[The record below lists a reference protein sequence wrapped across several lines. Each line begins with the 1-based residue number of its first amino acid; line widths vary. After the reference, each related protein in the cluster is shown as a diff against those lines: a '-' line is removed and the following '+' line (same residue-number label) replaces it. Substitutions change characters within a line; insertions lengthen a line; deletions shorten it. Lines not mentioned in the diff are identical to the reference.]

1 MQAVVNHL
9 IQLQELLMIRD
20 EQKVLGGSDH
30 LQRMDAAI
38 STMKSQLQGDVRQ
51 MFERLQKK
59 DFLVMVPVSDGI
71 CAACGL
77 RLPISLVQAVK
88 MYKEIHSCPSC
99 ARMLYA
105 PESAPRRIV
114 GRTRRTDPP
123 KIGITRFSSHTL
135 MIPKL
140 EAEDKE
146 GAIKE
151 LAFKME
157 HEGFVDKAGKLV
169 EEALRREAIISTAVD
184 HGVAFPHVRG
194 VEGGGLTFALGMS
207 QKGIK
212 FDSEGTPTKLIFFIV
227 IPMAA
232 SAFYLKLLS
241 GLTEALMKPDA
252 RKALLAEKDDP
263 EKLWKAL
270 VKVTKATI
278 K

>member
-1 MQAVVNHL
+1 MQAIVNHL
-9 IQLQELLMIRD
+9 IQLQELLMIKD
-20 EQKVLGGSDH
+20 EQKVLGGAEH
-30 LQRMDAAI
+30 LQRMDASI
-38 STMKSQLQGDVRQ
+38 STMKNELQGDVRLV
-51 MFERLQKK
+51 FERLQKK
-59 DFLVMVPVSDGI
+59 DFLVIVPVSDGV
-71 CAACGL
+71 CTACGL
-77 RLPISLVQAVK
+77 RLPISLVQQVRMCKALQ
-88 MYKEIHSCPSC
+88 SCPSC
-99 ARMLYA
+99 ARMLFA
-105 PESAPRRIV
+105 PEARPRRIS

-123 KIGITRFSSHTL
+123 KVGISRFTSHSL

-140 EAEDKE
+140 EAVDKE

-151 LAFKME
+151 LAYKME
-157 HEGFVDKAGKLV
+157 KEGFVDKADKLV

-194 VEGGGLTFALGMS
+194 VEGGGLTLAMGMS

-212 FDSEGTPTKLIFFIV
+212 FNGDNNLTKLVFFMV
-227 IPMAA
+227 IPIAA

-241 GLTEALMKPDA
+241 GLTEALIKPEA

-270 VKVTKATI
+270 VKVTRTTI